1 MSADSARASAVNRIE
16 NVTVVTWD
24 DAGRPPV
31 GLELE
36 GGRVA
41 RLLDEGEIARR
52 GAGSGAMEA
61 GARLDGGGAFL
72 IPAFHDAH
80 VHLTQAGLALGRVGL
95 WDARGR
101 DDLLERL
108 RAGLDAPREEIALV
122 GEGADESGWPEPRLP
137 TRADLDRISG
147 SVPIFLRRVCGHKAV
162 ANTVALGLLDPSV
175 GIVDRE
181 SGVLLEDAA
190 MSLDARVLAP
200 RPEDRERAI
209 LRGSR
214 LALSRGVTTVEEI
227 TSWPSVPAF
236 VRLAESGRL
245 PIRVVLHVLHE
256 DLPRARALGLA
267 SGRPIGAGGRLV
279 VGGVKL
285 FADGSLG
292 ARTAALREPYADA
305 PATRGVLLLDADALA
320 SRIAEI
326 ERAGFRALVHA
337 IGDAALD
344 AALDAFERIA
354 GAPGG
359 ARGHRVEHAELVP
372 DARTLE
378 RIARLGIALA
388 MQPNFVGNWQGPG
401 GMYAARV
408 GPRRLRAMNRFGSV
422 ARAGIPFAF
431 SSDSMPI
438 DPLFGIRS
446 AVAHPETGERL
457 APLDAFRRYTEWGA
471 RLAGAAG
478 EWGRIAPGAR
488 ADLVLLSAPPEE
500 AARDARARVLATI
513 VDGEIAHDGHDGHDG
528 RDARGAG
535 EAPGSPA

>member
-1 MSADSARASAVNRIE
+1 MNRIE
-16 NVTVVTWD
+16 NVTVVRWD
-24 DAGRPPV
+24 GAGRPPA
-31 GLELE
+31 GLAIE

-41 RLLDEGEIARR
+41 RLLDEREAAAG
-52 GAGSGAMEA
+52 GAGPGPEEA
-61 GARLDGGGAFL
+61 RARLDGGGAFL
-72 IPAFHDAH
+72 VPAFHDAH
-80 VHLTQAGLALGRVGL
+80 VHLTQTGLALGRVGL
-95 WDARGR
+95 RDARGR
-101 DDLLERL
+101 DDLLGRL
-108 RAGLDAPREEIALV
+108 RAGLDAPREEVALV
-122 GEGADESGWPEPRLP
+122 GEGADESAWDEPRLP
-137 TRADLDRISG
+137 TRADLDRISA

-162 ANTVALGLLDPSV
+162 ANTAALGLLDPSV

-209 LRGSR
+209 LRGAR
-214 LALSRGVTTVEEI
+214 LALSRGVTAVEEI

-236 VRLAESGRL
+236 IRLAESGRL
-245 PIRVVLHVLHE
+245 PIRVVLHVLYE

-267 SGRPIGAGGRLV
+267 GGGTIGAGGRLV
-279 VGGVKL
+279 IGGVKS

-305 PATRGVLLLDADALA
+305 PETRGVLLLDADALA
-320 SRIAEI
+320 ARIVEI

-344 AALDAFERIA
+344 AALDAFERVA

-359 ARGHRVEHAELVP
+359 ARGHRIEHAELVP
-372 DARTLE
+372 DDRALE
-378 RIARLGIALA
+378 RIARLGVALA

-401 GMYAARV
+401 GMYAARL

-446 AVAHPETGERL
+446 AVAHPEAGERL

-471 RLAGAAG
+471 RLAGAEG

-500 AARDARARVLATI
+500 AARDARARALATI
-513 VDGEIAHDGHDGHDG
+513 LDGEIVHDG
-528 RDARGAG
+528 RDAREGNDPHGGRAARAARG
-535 EAPGSPA
+535 RPA